1 MALVNDFCGIFLV
14 LGLARESKLIL
25 GLAIRDFVNTAGE
38 VGNSV
43 GRGIGFNKRI
53 NFVPEP
59 LVRGAHEARQ
69 MTFNILNVVQLG
81 RERVLDVDDKDL
93 PIGLAFVEEG
103 HDAED
108 FDLLDLPNVTHLFA
122 DLAYV
127 QWIVVAPGLGLG
139 VLLSGIL
146 PSL

>member
-1 MALVNDFCGIFLV
+1 ML
-14 LGLARESKLIL
+14 LG
-25 GLAIRDFVNTAGE
+25 GE
-38 VGNSV
+38 VCII
-43 GRGIGFNKRI
+43 IGVFQEEKKGKKNA
-53 NFVPEP
+53 PEP

-69 MTFNILNVVQLG
+69 MTLNILNVVQLG
-81 RERVLDVDDKDL
+81 GERVLDVDDKDL

-127 QWIVVAPGLGLG
+127 QWIVVAVGLGL
-139 VLLSGIL
+139 
-146 PSL
+146 